1 MAADV
6 RRPKG
11 QEKDE
16 VGPSRR
22 GSERRKK
29 DKIRESKP
37 PPSKF
42 TRYTPLNALRERIL
56 AEVSS
61 AAFRKAGIR

>member
-11 QEKDE
+11 QDNDE
-16 VGPSRR
+16 AGPSRR
-22 GSERRKK
+22 GNERRKK
-29 DKIRESKP
+29 KEVRESKP

-42 TRYTPLNALRERIL
+42 T
-56 AEVSS
+56 
-61 AAFRKAGIR
+61 G